1 MAKLSN
7 SIEEF
12 LNELLEEANGTLEIQ
27 RALIADRFNCAP
39 SQINYVLTTRF
50 TPYKGYYVESRR
62 GGGGYIRIVRV
73 QLKNENSISKL
84 FNDEIGDSLTKDK
97 ADQIISELERL
108 DYLTSR
114 EASIVRVS
122 LSDRSLGNSEE
133 SKNEIRANILKNILL
148 VIFK

>member
-12 LNELLEEANGTLEIQ
+12 LNEMLEDANGILEIQ
-27 RALIADRFNCAP
+27 RSEISDRFNCAP

-73 QLKNENSISKL
+73 EIKNKNRLERI
-84 FNDEIGDSLTKDK
+84 FNDEIGTAITKDK
-97 ADQIISELERL
+97 ADQIIEELKNLEYIT
-108 DYLTSR
+108 DR
-114 EASIVRVS
+114 ECELLKVLI
-122 LSDRSLGNSEE
+122 SDRSLAKSLDNR
-133 SKNEIRANILKNILL
+133 NEVRADILKNMML
-148 VIFK
+148 VILQ

>member
-12 LNELLEEANGTLEIQ
+12 LNSLLEDANGILEIQ
-27 RALIADRFNCAP
+27 RSEISDRFNCAP

-73 QLKNENSISKL
+73 KIKNKNRMEKI
-84 FNDEIGDSLTKDK
+84 FNDEIGDSITKNK
-97 ADQIISELERL
+97 SDQIIEELKNLEYISVRESEILKVL
-108 DYLTSR
+108 
-114 EASIVRVS
+114 
-122 LSDRSLGNSEE
+122 LSDRSLAKAEN
-133 SKNEIRANILKNILL
+133 KNELRADILKNIML
-148 VIFK
+148 VILQ

>member
-12 LNELLEEANGTLEIQ
+12 LNSLLEDANGILEIQ
-27 RALIADRFNCAP
+27 RSEISDRFNCAP

-73 QLKNENSISKL
+73 EIKNKNRMEKI
-84 FNDEIGDSLTKDK
+84 FNDEIGESITKNK
-97 ADQIISELERL
+97 SDQIIEELKNLEYISVRESELL
-108 DYLTSR
+108 KVL
-114 EASIVRVS
+114 
-122 LSDRSLGNSEE
+122 LSDRSLAKAEN
-133 SKNEIRANILKNILL
+133 KNELRADILKNIML
-148 VIFK
+148 VILQ

>member
-12 LNELLEEANGTLEIQ
+12 LNSLLEDANGILEIQ
-27 RALIADRFNCAP
+27 RSEISDRFNCAP

-73 QLKNENSISKL
+73 EIKNKNRMEKI
-84 FNDEIGDSLTKDK
+84 FNDEIGDSITKDK
-97 ADQIISELERL
+97 SDQIIEELKNLE
-108 DYLTSR
+108 YISAR
-114 EASIVRVS
+114 ECELLKVS
-122 LSDRSLGNSEE
+122 LSDRSLAKAEN
-133 SKNEIRANILKNILL
+133 KNELRADILKNIML
-148 VIFK
+148 VILQ

>member
-12 LNELLEEANGTLEIQ
+12 LNSLLEDADGILEIQ
-27 RALIADRFNCAP
+27 RSKISDRFNCAP

-73 QLKNENSISKL
+73 EIKNKNRMEKI
-84 FNDEIGDSLTKDK
+84 FNDEIGDSITKDK
-97 ADQIISELERL
+97 SDQIIEELKNLEYIS
-108 DYLTSR
+108 DR
-114 EASIVRVS
+114 ECELLKVS
-122 LSDRSLGNSEE
+122 LSDRSLAKAEN
-133 SKNEIRANILKNILL
+133 KNELRADILKNIML
-148 VIFK
+148 VILQ

>member
-12 LNELLEEANGTLEIQ
+12 LNSLLEDADGILEIQ
-27 RALIADRFNCAP
+27 RSKISDRFNCAP

-73 QLKNENSISKL
+73 EIKNKNRMEKI
-84 FNDEIGDSLTKDK
+84 FNDEIGDSITKDK
-97 ADQIISELERL
+97 SDQIIEELKNLEYISARESELL
-108 DYLTSR
+108 KVL
-114 EASIVRVS
+114 
-122 LSDRSLGNSEE
+122 LSDRSLAKAEN
-133 SKNEIRANILKNILL
+133 KNELRADILKNIML
-148 VIFK
+148 VILQ

>member
-12 LNELLEEANGTLEIQ
+12 LNSLLEDANGILEIQ
-27 RALIADRFNCAP
+27 RSEISDRFNCAP

-73 QLKNENSISKL
+73 EIKNKNRMEKI
-84 FNDEIGDSLTKDK
+84 FNDEIGDSITKNK
-97 ADQIISELERL
+97 SDQIIEELKNLE
-108 DYLTSR
+108 YISVR
-114 EASIVRVS
+114 ESGILKVL
-122 LSDRSLGNSEE
+122 LSDRSLAKAEN
-133 SKNEIRANILKNILL
+133 KNELRADILKNIML
-148 VIFK
+148 VILQ

>member
-12 LNELLEEANGTLEIQ
+12 LNSLLEDANGILEIQ
-27 RALIADRFNCAP
+27 RSEISDRFNCAP

-73 QLKNENSISKL
+73 EIKNKNRMEKI
-84 FNDEIGDSLTKDK
+84 FNDEIGDSITKNK
-97 ADQIISELERL
+97 SDQIIEELKNLEYISVRESEILKVL
-108 DYLTSR
+108 
-114 EASIVRVS
+114 
-122 LSDRSLGNSEE
+122 LSDRSLAKAEN
-133 SKNEIRANILKNILL
+133 KNELRADILKNIML
-148 VIFK
+148 VILQ

>member
-12 LNELLEEANGTLEIQ
+12 LNSLLEDANGILEIQ
-27 RALIADRFNCAP
+27 RSEISDRFNCAP

-73 QLKNENSISKL
+73 EIKNKNRMEKI
-84 FNDEIGDSLTKDK
+84 FNDEIGDSITKNK
-97 ADQIISELERL
+97 SDQIIEELKNLEYISVRESELL
-108 DYLTSR
+108 KVL
-114 EASIVRVS
+114 
-122 LSDRSLGNSEE
+122 LSDRSLAKAEN
-133 SKNEIRANILKNILL
+133 KNELRADILKNIML
-148 VIFK
+148 VILQ

>member
-12 LNELLEEANGTLEIQ
+12 LNSLLEDANGILEIQ
-27 RALIADRFNCAP
+27 RSEISDRFNCAP

-73 QLKNENSISKL
+73 EIKNKNRMEKI
-84 FNDEIGDSLTKDK
+84 FNDEIGDSITKNK
-97 ADQIISELERL
+97 SDQIIEELKNLEYISARESELL
-108 DYLTSR
+108 KVL
-114 EASIVRVS
+114 
-122 LSDRSLGNSEE
+122 LSDRSLAKAEN
-133 SKNEIRANILKNILL
+133 KNELRADILKNIML
-148 VIFK
+148 VILQ